1 MLYIVTLNLAWRG
14 NIVKYILFSV
24 SSFSGVVYPVMTVE
38 GSQLCEPATVGR
50 PSGQTVEDSQLCE
63 STIER
68 PGGTTSRAASASD
81 QIPTMENSA
90 GPVGGNSTARD
101 PAWDNF
107 QPNVIGISPD
117 SLTTQ
122 TREEQRRK
130 SVELFGCELI
140 PTPKPKPKHKAKGG
154 DEHYPV
160 FTWEEETL
168 DEMIVNTGTTS
179 QDKTQAYSHSMTQ
192 IPGEEGVIPDTGSVF
207 SLSGGDAVDRHA
219 RHAEAHGH
227 KVVWEPLSKTK
238 HVSGV
243 GDNTKTCTHVA
254 NIPTMLEDGTLMNYR
269 TPVVN
274 GHPSPIPSLYGLDD
288 MAAHNTY
295 FGTANGLMAMIPE
308 GTDKQIHWPPGTRFI
323 QCKRAPSRHWIMT
336 TSNWHMQQS
345 RNYHTTP
352 NPTVPY
358 PSSPA
363 PPGLDSHNL

>member
-1 MLYIVTLNLAWRG
+1 M
-14 NIVKYILFSV
+14 
-24 SSFSGVVYPVMTVE
+24 
-38 GSQLCEPATVGR
+38 
-50 PSGQTVEDSQLCE
+50 
-63 STIER
+63 
-68 PGGTTSRAASASD
+68 
-81 QIPTMENSA
+81 
-90 GPVGGNSTARD
+90 
-101 PAWDNF
+101 
-107 QPNVIGISPD
+107 
-117 SLTTQ
+117 
-122 TREEQRRK
+122 
-130 SVELFGCELI
+130 ELFGCELI
-140 PTPKPKPKHKAKGG
+140 PTPKPKPKPKNQVRGG

-160 FTWEEETL
+160 FAWEEETL
-168 DEMIVNTGTTS
+168 DEMIVHTGTTS

-363 PPGLDSHNL
+363 PSGLESNL